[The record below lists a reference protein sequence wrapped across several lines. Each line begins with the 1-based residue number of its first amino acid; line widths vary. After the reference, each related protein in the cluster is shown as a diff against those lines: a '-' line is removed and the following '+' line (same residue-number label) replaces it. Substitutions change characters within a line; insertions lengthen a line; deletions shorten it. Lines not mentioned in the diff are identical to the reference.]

1 MSHET
6 MQAWAVKRFGGPDV
20 FERIELPVPQP
31 RAGEIRVSVQATS
44 VNPVDY
50 KIRRGDAAALW
61 GELPAILHPDAAGIV
76 SAVGA
81 DVTDFKDDDRV
92 FCFANGLAGK
102 PGALAD
108 EICVDAR
115 LVAKTPTHLN
125 FAEAAAVPLVA
136 TTAWYSLIDQAG
148 AQQGMSIL
156 VQGGTGG
163 VGHMAV
169 QLAKSVGA
177 SVFATCGTDE
187 KCRLA
192 EELGADKA
200 FNYRET
206 SPEHIVA
213 EATDGQGFDIVYNT
227 PGTPMI
233 DHSVACARHGGTLL
247 DILGEFPTEPGFQ
260 AKWLTFKS
268 VFAGRAIFGG
278 GEDRHGEILREVAKR
293 LEDGTLRPLI
303 DPQRFIFGDIAAA
316 HAHAETG
323 QPTGKVVVTRH

>member
-1 MSHET
+1 MSNGT

-20 FERIELPVPQP
+20 FERIELPVTTPGV
-31 RAGEIRVSVQATS
+31 GEVRIRVKATS

-61 GELPAILHPDAAGIV
+61 GELPAILHPDASGIV

-81 DVTDFKDDDRV
+81 DVTEFKEGDRV

-115 LVAKTPTHLN
+115 LMAKMPTNLD

-136 TTAWYSLIDQAG
+136 TTAWYSLIDQARVG
-148 AQQGMSIL
+148 KGMAVL

-169 QLAKSVGA
+169 QLANSVGA

-206 SPEHIVA
+206 SPDHIVA
-213 EATDGQGFDIVYNT
+213 GATGGQGFDIVYNT

-268 VFAGRAIFGG
+268 VFAGRAMFGG
-278 GEDRHGEILREVAKR
+278 GEDRHGEILREVAER

-303 DPQRFIFGDIAAA
+303 DPNRFTFDDIAAA

-323 QPTGKVVVTRH
+323 RPTGKVVVTRH